1 MAIYMKF
8 GDIDG
13 AVTTQGFEKWI
24 ELNSFQWGVGRGIGT
39 AARGAAT
46 REASEPSI
54 SEVVVTKR
62 LDKSSTKLFMDAVA
76 GDLSATVKFKFTTT
90 TKDKIDTFLAYEL
103 TNCGLSGYSISSGGD
118 APSES
123 LSLNFTKVVWSF
135 TGTDPSVSGNA
146 EVSAQGRARRV
157 MVYGV
162 GSDFAHAFH
171 LEVALGQ
178 FLPADDPSQARAFAV
193 LGSKVRSEL
202 FGGDNPLGQRIGIG
216 GSRYRVIGILES
228 KGQILGVDL
237 DDAVYVP
244 AARALELYNR
254 EGLMEI
260 HVIHDPQAD
269 VERLVQRLRQVLIA
283 RHGREDF
290 TITPQQKM
298 LDVLNSVLEVLTFAV
313 GALGGIPLAVGGVGI
328 LTIMTIAVAERTAEI
343 GLLRA
348 LGARRRQIL
357 AVFLAEAMLLAAVG
371 GLAGLALGFGLARL
385 LHAIFPAL
393 PVTTPG
399 LYAVLAELIAVSVG
413 LAAGVA
419 PASRASRLDPVE
431 ALRAE

>member
-1 MAIYMKF
+1 MSAADFLKF
-8 GDIDG
+8 VWVSLSAHRLRSLLTALGICVGVAAVILLTSIG
-13 AVTTQGFEKWI
+13 AGLHQFVIAEFTQFGTNIIGIAPGRVTTQGISVGIFGTVRPLTI
-24 ELNSFQWGVGRGIGT
+24 E
-39 AARGAAT
+39 
-46 REASEPSI
+46 
-54 SEVVVTKR
+54 
-62 LDKSSTKLFMDAVA
+62 DAQALRRVQSV
-76 GDLSATVKFKFTTT
+76 L
-90 TKDKIDTFLAYEL
+90 L
-103 TNCGLSGYSISSGGD
+103 
-118 APSES
+118 
-123 LSLNFTKVVWSF
+123 
-135 TGTDPSVSGNA
+135 TDPSVSGNA

-313 GALGGIPLAVGGVGI
+313 GALGGISLAVGGVGI